1 MFRLKGVKAKG
12 ILSITDLTIPAKR
25 ITCIVGESGSGKTT
39 LLRLLNQLDSPD
51 EGEIWLNQRLSSE
64 LDPIPWRREAVMV
77 PQATITFKG
86 TIRDNLQI
94 GLSFAGKPEASD
106 ERLKE
111 ALHLACLEKDLEQNA
126 EELSGGEKQ
135 RLALARAIV
144 MNPMVLLLDEPTSAL
159 DEDTADTVM
168 QRLTAFMRENGKTL
182 VMITHSRHIADTYAD
197 FVIEM
202 KDGTGRR
209 GRTGG
214 VYSEWNH

>member
-1 MFRLKGVKAKG
+1 MFRLKGVKARG
-12 ILSITDLTIPAKR
+12 VLSITDLTIPAKR

-51 EGEIWLNQRLSSE
+51 EGEIWLGQHLSSE
-64 LDPIPWRREAVMV
+64 MDPTQWRRGAVMV

-94 GLSFAGKPEASD
+94 GLSFAGKPEASN
-106 ERLKE
+106 EQLEE
-111 ALHLACLEKDLEQNA
+111 ALHLASLEKDMEQNA
-126 EELSGGEKQ
+126 EDLSGGEKQ

-144 MNPMVLLLDEPTSAL
+144 MNPMALLLDEPTSAL

-168 QRLTAFMRENGKTL
+168 QRLTTFIRENGKTL
-182 VMITHSRHIADTYAD
+182 VMITHSRYIADTYAD

-202 KDGTGRR
+202 KNGVPQGNGRD
-209 GRTGG
+209 
-214 VYSEWNH
+214 VE

>member
-12 ILSITDLTIPAKR
+12 VLSITDLTIPAKR

-51 EGEIWLNQRLSSE
+51 EGEIWFDQQLSSE
-64 LDPIPWRREAVMV
+64 IDPIEWRRGTVMV
-77 PQATITFKG
+77 PQATVTFKG

-126 EELSGGEKQ
+126 EDLSGGEKQ

-144 MNPMVLLLDEPTSAL
+144 MNPLALLLDEPTSAL

-197 FVIEM
+197 LVIEM
-202 KDGTGRR
+202 KDGAPRENGR
-209 GRTGG
+209 GTQ
-214 VYSEWNH
+214 

>member
-25 ITCIVGESGSGKTT
+25 ITCIVGGSGSGKTT

-51 EGEIWLNQRLSSE
+51 EGEIWLGQHLSSE
-64 LDPIPWRREAVMV
+64 LDPTEWRREAVMV

-106 ERLKE
+106 EQLEE
-111 ALHLACLEKDLEQNA
+111 ALHLACLEKNMEQNA
-126 EELSGGEKQ
+126 EDLSGGEKQ

-144 MNPMVLLLDEPTSAL
+144 MNPMALLLDEPTSAL

-168 QRLTAFMRENGKTL
+168 QRLTAFIRENGKTL

-202 KDGTGRR
+202 KSGMPQGSGRDA
-209 GRTGG
+209 
-214 VYSEWNH
+214 H